1 MAPSAGSLH
10 SLLAK
15 NAKLI
20 RLALKNAKKAVQAN
34 IQSATRPAQAELQPA
49 YARNPH
55 KQPLH
60 PAAYLRQSQGRWYTT
75 HSSINASKRQFS
87 SLATGGKQRI
97 SRAELPKS
105 RVGAAVNAFTGRAPF
120 ASTLR
125 PNLTGGTL
133 SRTAGGYGLGSGRVG
148 GARFFSHTPAA
159 PAHVVQNVSQAI
171 RAFAMG
177 GQKVKFDGIDARTG
191 EKKFKTVTALQDKIE
206 RKTNSIPKATPGSY
220 VDFQVNPTIT
230 ALTPLNAVT
239 GYKKS
244 VHKQETLNTE
254 GLLDVLSVDF
264 SRALQDLA
272 IILTDLSKLSAL
284 GDLPITYRSS
294 YLRVHFPGCDADT
307 VERLCDELG
316 VRRGIIGQDE
326 DFDTFVGTE
335 IALLF
340 PFASTKSVSECS
352 LYEKSACQG
361 AHDWRDM
368 TDSDWGAP
376 MFSTQSNSGHSLDEF
391 LENPWISSPE
401 GYGSDS
407 LHSSEIESASP
418 SFEQPE
424 PNSPLE
430 YQGIEG
436 IYRFIEQCDAAAPR
450 Q

>member
-20 RLALKNAKKAVQAN
+20 RLALKNAKQAVQAN
-34 IQSATRPAQAELQPA
+34 FPSATRQAQAELQPA
-49 YARNPH
+49 YARNPQR
-55 KQPLH
+55 QPLH
-60 PAAYLRQSQGRWYTT
+60 PAAYLRQSKGRWYTT
-75 HSSINASKRQFS
+75 HSTINASKRQFS
-87 SLATGGKQRI
+87 SHAAGAKQRI
-97 SRAELPKS
+97 PRAELPKS

-159 PAHVVQNVSQAI
+159 PAHIVQNVSQAI
-171 RAFAMG
+171 RAFALS
-177 GQKVKFDGIDARTG
+177 GQKVKFAGIDSQTG
-191 EKKFKTVTALQDKIE
+191 EKKFKAVTALQDKIE
-206 RKTNSIPKATPGSY
+206 RKTNSIPRATPGSY

-239 GYKKS
+239 GYKKP
-244 VHKQETLNTE
+244 VHKQETLKTE

-272 IILTDLSKLSAL
+272 IILTDLRKLSAL

-340 PFASTKSVSECS
+340 PFAPSKSVSECS
-352 LYEKSACQG
+352 LYERSACQQN
-361 AHDWRDM
+361 ACDWRDM

-376 MFSTQSNSGHSLDEF
+376 MFSTRSNSGHSLDDF

-401 GYGSDS
+401 GYES
-407 LHSSEIESASP
+407 LHTSEIESAGQL
-418 SFEQPE
+418 FEQPE

-430 YQGIEG
+430 YQGVEG
-436 IYRFIEQCDAAAPR
+436 IYRFIEQCDVAAPR
-450 Q
+450 R